1 MGRPYTGA
9 DYTTSAYQLQ
19 VGDLRRRGVIVRGKT
34 VRATMSWPDGGPI
47 LDMESTWTGAAPTL
61 SLEFRLQEANGSVE
75 TWTQRIELQTA
86 PSPLQG
92 ELLYFI
98 CPRSGKRCRKL
109 YRAYHSHGFY
119 SRTAF
124 SYRLYYPVQA
134 SSRMKKPDRQLQAVE
149 RRLAKLQAMRSTDT
163 YQGRPT
169 KRAHRITQLE
179 EEAERLRVLSWSP
192 EFMPKAIRHLFPSIL

>member
-19 VGDLRRRGVIVRGKT
+19 VGDLRRRGVMVRGKT
-34 VRATMSWPDGGPI
+34 VRATITWPDGGPT
-47 LDMESTWTGAAPTL
+47 LDVESTWTGAAPSL
-61 SLEFRLQEANGSVE
+61 SLEFRLREANGSVE

-149 RRLAKLQAMRSTDT
+149 RKLSRLKAKRRTSTYLGQPTRRAVRIVQLQ
-163 YQGRPT
+163 
-169 KRAHRITQLE
+169 
-179 EEAERLRVLSWSP
+179 EEAERLEELRWSP
-192 EFMPKAIRHLFPSIL
+192 EYVPKSLQGLLSSLL

>member
-1 MGRPYTGA
+1 MGRPYTGT

-19 VGDLRRRGVIVRGKT
+19 VGDLRRRGVIARGRT
-34 VRATMSWPDGGPI
+34 VRATMSWPDGGPT
-47 LDMESTWTGAAPTL
+47 LDVESTWTDREQGL
-61 SLEFRLQEANGSVE
+61 SISFRLGEES
-75 TWTQRIELQTA
+75 WTQRIALQTS

-119 SRTAF
+119 HRTAF
-124 SYRLYYPVQA
+124 GYRLYYPQQA
-134 SSRMKKPDRQLQAVE
+134 SSTYKRADRQLLAAE
-149 RRLAKLQAMRSTDT
+149 RKLATLQAKRRTST
-163 YQGRPT
+163 YLGQPT
-169 KRAHRITQLE
+169 RRAVRIVELL

-192 EFMPKAIRHLFPSIL
+192 EFLPKAIRHLFTSLL

>member
-19 VGDLRRRGVIVRGKT
+19 AGDLRRRGVIVPGKT
-34 VRATMSWPDGGPI
+34 VRAIITWPNGVTVNT
-47 LDMESTWTGAAPTL
+47 ESTWTEQEQSL
-61 SLEFRLQEANGSVE
+61 SLEFRLQEGNGSVE
-75 TWTQRIELQTA
+75 TWTQRIELQTD

-98 CPRSGKRCRKL
+98 CPRTHKRSRKL
-109 YRAYHSHGFY
+109 YRAYHSQGFY

-124 SYRLYYPVQA
+124 GYRLYYPVQA

-149 RRLAKLQAMRSTDT
+149 RRLEKLQAQRRTST
-163 YQGRPT
+163 YLGQPT
-169 KRAHRITQLE
+169 RRAVRIAELQ
-179 EEAERLRVLSWSP
+179 EEAERLETLRWSP
-192 EFMPKAIRHLFPSIL
+192 EFMPKAIRHLFPSLL

>member
-19 VGDLRRRGVIVRGKT
+19 AGDLRRRGVIVPGKT
-34 VRATMSWPDGGPI
+34 VRATITWPNGVTVNT
-47 LDMESTWTGAAPTL
+47 ESTWTDREQSL
-61 SLEFRLQEANGSVE
+61 SLEFRLQEGNGSVE

-98 CPRSGKRCRKL
+98 CPRSHKRCRKI

-124 SYRLYYPVQA
+124 GYRLYYPVQA
-134 SSRMKKPDRQLQAVE
+134 SSRMDKPGRQLQAVE
-149 RRLAKLQAMRSTDT
+149 RRLEKLQAMRSTAT
-163 YQGRPT
+163 YQGKPT
-169 KRAHRITQLE
+169 KRAQRIAQLE
-179 EEAERLRVLSWSP
+179 EEAERLEVLRWSP
-192 EFMPKAIRHLFPSIL
+192 EFLPKAIRHLFPSLL